1 MRGKLAN
8 SPFMGLYA
16 GEDENDAENTP
27 STGALCNLSFPKGLE
42 LVDRPGVHGVRQYDS
57 EHV

>member
-1 MRGKLAN
+1 
-8 SPFMGLYA
+8 MGLYA